1 MNAEEV
7 TPPCIY
13 CAGPLF
19 NRSERAEMESIAD
32 RLIDAGYRVY
42 LPHRDGMEFR
52 LVLEVLVARGWERPV
67 AAKFLHQAIFA
78 LDVYQLVV
86 ECDAVVWN
94 QNGRTPD
101 EGAVSEA
108 AMAWTLGKP
117 IVAYSDD
124 VRTLIAGRINPL
136 LAGLVEFDA
145 HDDLEAA
152 VQALG
157 RAIEQHDLSNGHP
170 RKLEP
175 RVRQA
180 ADDGRKLWQAML
192 EGSQE
197 SPAQTLR
204 SGSGQDHRPGDLA
217 REDDAELQ
225 NRLADVV
232 EELFAPTDAQRTERV
247 AAIRGR

>member
-1 MNAEEV
+1 MNAKEV

-145 HDDLEAA
+145 HDDLDAI

-157 RAIEQHDLSNGHP
+157 RAIEQHELGNGHP
-170 RKLEP
+170 QKLEP

-180 ADDGRKLWQAML
+180 AEDGRKLWRAML
-192 EGSQE
+192 EGSEASTVQLL
-197 SPAQTLR
+197 SSA
-204 SGSGQDHRPGDLA
+204 SGEHRRPGELA
-217 REDDAELQ
+217 REEDAELQ

-232 EELFAPTDAQRTERV
+232 EELFAPTGSHRSDHV